1 MRVCVGRGCFVVVA
15 AVGVWKEKR
24 KKRNRT
30 WVEIGMKR
38 E

>member
-1 MRVCVGRGCFVVVA
+1 MRVCVGRGCLVV
-15 AVGVWKEKR
+15 VGVWKEKR